1 MHDFVKHI
9 WIILVISTAFSLIGY
24 IMTSQF
30 QPSFMRELNKIQSIP
45 QQRIDATYRY
55 IEAIES
61 GEITPSDTLS
71 SEPPKKYYKEQTRA
85 SSQSSLSAKYQ
96 KPLYV
101 RDKRNPCILHK
112 LK

>member
-9 WIILVISTAFSLIGY
+9 WIILIISTAFSLIGY

-30 QPSFMRELNKIQSIP
+30 QPNFMKELSKIQSVP
-45 QQRIDATYRY
+45 QQRIDATYKY

-61 GEITPSDTLS
+61 GEITPSDSFS
-71 SEPPKKYYKEQTRA
+71 SEPPKKYYKEQSKT
-85 SSQSSLSAKYQ
+85 SYQPTTSDKYS

-101 RDKRNPCILHK
+101 RDKKNPRILHK
-112 LK
+112 CR

>member
-45 QQRIDATYRY
+45 QQRIDATYKY
-55 IEAIES
+55 LESIEN
-61 GEITPSDTLS
+61 GEIVPND
-71 SEPPKKYYKEQTRA
+71 KYYSETEVQQANPKSA
-85 SSQSSLSAKYQ
+85 SSQQSEKYQ
-96 KPLYV
+96 KPLYI
-101 RDKRNPCILHK
+101 RDKNNPRILHK
-112 LK
+112 CK